1 MLRLG
6 PVFRFHKPRALLRER
21 IEATSW
27 FRIRMSQQQRRAAI
41 EREVDTYWHLFVA
54 DAAER
59 LLGPNKASLHARHY
73 PEWSRQRKS
82 APQGSASK
90 VPARGGRM
98 GPEMTTNTLVPPWFQ
113 RE

>member
-1 MLRLG
+1 
-6 PVFRFHKPRALLRER
+6 
-21 IEATSW
+21 
-27 FRIRMSQQQRRAAI
+27 
-41 EREVDTYWHLFVA
+41 
-54 DAAER
+54 